1 LSITVFDDALF
12 PVGVDVEEAVLVL
25 LAVAE
30 DPDASVEEAA
40 DVPVA
45 EPAEVVVEAVEAV
58 ELAEL
63 AEEVVVEDVVVVVK
77 VIPQT
82 AKASNVNGMFLAS
95 QSDCWRAMESGYR
108 AIVD

>member
-1 LSITVFDDALF
+1 M
-12 PVGVDVEEAVLVL
+12 DVEEAVLVL

-30 DPDASVEEAA
+30 DPDASVDEAA

-45 EPAEVVVEAVEAV
+45 EPAEVVVDAVEAV

-63 AEEVVVEDVVVVVK
+63 PEEAVVADVVVVVK

-82 AKASNVNGMFLAS
+82 AKASNVKGMFLAL
-95 QSDCWRAMESGYR
+95 QSACWRTMESGYR
-108 AIVD
+108 AIV